1 MELFETDRNIKALY
15 QAKLAKS
22 MFEAINTIWFVCL
35 KIFISNK
42 DIQINDTLYNYAFEK
57 VFNME

>member
-1 MELFETDRNIKALY
+1 
-15 QAKLAKS
+15 